1 VIAGSARYGTQRP
14 DWRPA
19 PPPGDH
25 LTELAEVLTDLLAA
39 VDRAV
44 QRYGVPPE
52 HQVVADLREFRAL
65 PGALA
70 QSIVDTDPEP
80 VWQRAV
86 ELARHR
92 TTVLDA
98 SEPVLAD
105 GDDLRWAGAG
115 QRAYQ
120 AVWAAVS
127 TTLSDDLPAQ
137 LLATA
142 EYGAALARWYGD
154 LRAALVGFFLR
165 YGNSPA
171 AVTLRAGPVGTDP
184 GTADVLDHAA
194 AAAVAAAD
202 LASACFAALRPVLA
216 AGRDLRPATTDPR
229 PALPTARTP
238 DHDTGTDSGAFHA
251 GHD

>member
-1 VIAGSARYGTQRP
+1 MIAGSARAETQRP

-19 PPPGDH
+19 PPPADH
-25 LTELAEVLTDLLAA
+25 LAQLADVLTDLLTA
-39 VDRAV
+39 VDRAM

-70 QSIVDTDPEP
+70 RFIVDTDPAP
-80 VWQRAV
+80 VWQRSV

-98 SEPVLAD
+98 AEPVRSD
-105 GDDLRWAGAG
+105 GDSLRWAGPG

-120 AVWAAVS
+120 TVWTSVS
-127 TTLSDDLPAQ
+127 TALSAELPAQ
-137 LLATA
+137 LLDTA
-142 EYGAALARWYGD
+142 EYGARLARWHSE
-154 LRAALVGFFLR
+154 LRTALVSFFLR

-171 AVTLRAGPVGTDP
+171 ASTLRAGPAGTGP
-184 GTADVLDHAA
+184 GSADELNRAPAA
-194 AAAVAAAD
+194 AAAAAD
-202 LASACFAALRPVLA
+202 LATACFAALRPVLT
-216 AGRDLRPATTDPR
+216 AGRELRPATTDPR
-229 PALPTARTP
+229 PARLAARTP
-238 DHDTGTDSGAFHA
+238 DHDIGTDSGAFHA

>member
-1 VIAGSARYGTQRP
+1 MIAGSARYGTQRP

-19 PPPGDH
+19 PLPADH
-25 LTELAEVLTDLLAA
+25 LAELAEVVTDLLAA
-39 VDRAV
+39 VDRAI

-65 PGALA
+65 PGTLA

-80 VWQRAV
+80 VWQRSV

-92 TTVLDA
+92 TTVVEA
-98 SEPVLAD
+98 AEPVLAD
-105 GDDLRWAGAG
+105 GDELRWAGAG

-120 AVWAAVS
+120 TVWSAVS
-127 TTLSDDLPAQ
+127 ATLTAELPAQ
-137 LLATA
+137 LLGTA
-142 EYGAALARWYGD
+142 EYGAALAGWYSK
-154 LRAALVGFFLR
+154 LRAALTSFFLR

-171 AVTLRAGPVGTDP
+171 AVTLRAGPGP
-184 GTADVLDHAA
+184 GTADELDHVPAA
-194 AAAVAAAD
+194 ATAAAD
-202 LASACFAALRPVLA
+202 LATACFAALRPVLA
-216 AGRDLRPATTDPR
+216 AGRELRPATDPR